1 VQTSPRNIG
10 SGALRSRVV
19 RTQGDGAIASRR
31 AAVGYAILQV
41 PLAPFQHP
49 SLQHCDAAVAA
60 AIRRKTE
67 LQQIT
72 ALTARWAAA
81 SYKSFRRFLLS
92 TGSAEAF
99 IGGELERQVRVLEG
113 WIAEMDARGL
123 QRGGINT
130 NWRGLASVF
139 RWLTQSASVTN
150 PLLFMDAPRIGRRN
164 PRFLSQG
171 AAEDLLRFVVNRV
184 SGSDFERLR
193 NATIVTLMLLAGL
206 RRGEVVRLRIGDG
219 NLTDATLQI
228 RMAKGPDG
236 GKDRTAYMPPQ
247 LQRIVSA
254 YLTELRRLPP
264 RKHPELLTSMHNRAI
279 SAGMVNQLCIA
290 ISKESGMHVAPHI
303 LRHTYATLLRKYH
316 VHDRIA
322 MELMGHADLRMLLR
336 YSHVEAD
343 EPRQAA
349 QRLVLGE

>member
-1 VQTSPRNIG
+1 VPVEGYPR
-10 SGALRSRVV
+10 
-19 RTQGDGAIASRR
+19 
-31 AAVGYAILQV
+31 VGYATLQV
-41 PLAPFQHP
+41 PLAPFAYP
-49 SLQHCDAAVAA
+49 SLQHCDAAIAA
-60 AIRRKTE
+60 AIKHKRD
-67 LQQIT
+67 LQQISP
-72 ALTARWAAA
+72 LTARWASA
-81 SYKSFRRFLLS
+81 SYQSFRRFLVA
-92 TGSAEAF
+92 TGSAETF
-99 IGGELERQVRVLEG
+99 TRGVLDSQIRILEA
-113 WIAEMDARGL
+113 WIADMNARGL

-130 NWRGLASVF
+130 NWRGLASLF
-139 RWLTQSASVTN
+139 RWLTQSAAVTN
-150 PLLFMDAPRIGRRN
+150 LLLFVNAPRVGRRN
-164 PRFLSQG
+164 PRFLPQH
-171 AAEDLLRFVVNRV
+171 AAEDILRFVVNRV

-193 NATIVTLMLLAGL
+193 NAAIIALMLLAGL
-206 RRGEVVRLRIGDG
+206 RRGEVVRLRVGDV

-254 YLTELRRLPP
+254 YLAELRTVPP
-264 RKHPELLTSMHNRAI
+264 RTHPELLTSMQNRTI

-290 ISKESGMHVAPHI
+290 ISNESGIHVAPHI
-303 LRHTYATLLRKYH
+303 LRHTYATLLRKFD

-349 QRLVLGE
+349 QRLILRE